1 MQTYF
6 FLLTAT
12 PRFLL
17 CCVFLTF
24 SSVITSCYKPEPC
37 RNEISSTAI
46 SPNGKLKAVV
56 FRRVCPYEQT
66 VTTHISIL
74 QVDKELPDSN
84 GNIFACTENVPTRV
98 AWLRDDRLAVYTYGD
113 LTKATKIEKVGEVII
128 EYSRIIETDLVPPI
142 PEQKKNSGG

>member
-1 MQTYF
+1 MQPCF

-17 CCVFLTF
+17 CCVFFAF
-24 SSVITSCYKPEPC
+24 SAVITSCYKPEPC

-56 FRRVCPYEQT
+56 FKRICPYEQT
-66 VTTHISIL
+66 MTTHISIL
-74 QVDKELPDSN
+74 RVDEELPDSN
-84 GNIFACTENVPTRV
+84 GNIFACTENVLTRV

-142 PEQKKNSGG
+142 PERKKNSGG